1 MHHYSDDRRNAF
13 MVAALT
19 ADHIDG
25 SIGRPRSTR
34 SIESCT
40 PGPARP
46 EFAGVVSVRARM
58 HVIDSAGATSS
69 SDPSGERATCSSAVQ
84 CRPARPD
91 ADGIC
96 MYRRMHARTA
106 GHSTYELES
115 SVTADGSDPRPARTI
130 LQYNTKKINVDGSIN
145 RVLIYVK
152 IINTHMGRRW
162 RGYGTYG

>member
-1 MHHYSDDRRNAF
+1 MDPSAGRGRLDRSNQA
-13 MVAALT
+13 
-19 ADHIDG
+19 
-25 SIGRPRSTR
+25 P
-34 SIESCT
+34 
-40 PGPARP
+40 PARP

-130 LQYNTKKINVDGSIN
+130 QYNTIQTNKRRWIHQQGSHLCQDN
-145 RVLIYVK
+145 K
-152 IINTHMGRRW
+152 HMGRRW